1 MNALRSWLHRINE
14 ILHANRK
21 QFIRYL
27 LLTFLP
33 FILISLL
40 MNIRFLQ
47 TQRSHTVS
55 ILRDVTLQAGNQLGF
70 LYSISTSIAQHVSN
84 SLILQDDILVSPG
97 SDSDFQR
104 MNRNIIKLN
113 SLVNTYQFFEQISS
127 IRFFLPDELIV
138 ADGEMLQ
145 YADVLDDRAWYQE
158 YLSQPL
164 LHRWYVTDGFCRR
177 FRCSLHQFPVIA
189 AKSHQLP
196 AKHWCAE
203 CGYQPG
209 IYPRHIGYR
218 YDSGAHGRLSH
229 R

>member
-1 MNALRSWLHRINE
+1 MTALRSWLHHINE
-14 ILHANRK
+14 ILHANTK

-55 ILRDVTLQAGNQLGF
+55 ILRDVTLQVGNQLGF
-70 LYSISTSIAQHVSN
+70 LYSISNSIVQHVSN
-84 SLILQDDILVSPG
+84 SLTLQDDILVSPG

-145 YADVLDDRAWYQE
+145 YADVLEDRAW
-158 YLSQPL
+158 
-164 LHRWYVTDGFCRR
+164 
-177 FRCSLHQFPVIA
+177 
-189 AKSHQLP
+189 
-196 AKHWCAE
+196 
-203 CGYQPG
+203 
-209 IYPRHIGYR
+209 
-218 YDSGAHGRLSH
+218 
-229 R
+229 